1 MKQPFGDSERFFTR
15 NLICYLSLMKNLIC
29 LSLLQF
35 FVLVSCKMTTTES
48 DSDDRA
54 TIAAEIEKSITT
66 ELLNKWYPAVIDSAK
81 GGYITTFTY
90 DFKPTGEQ
98 DKMIVTQARHIWT
111 ASKAFMD
118 YHDDMYRKVADH
130 GVAFLKNVMWDK
142 TNGGFYQLTDRNG
155 NVKDVQKTAYG
166 NAFAIYAL
174 AAYVMAFNDSSA
186 LNLAKKGFLWLEKY
200 SHDPKALGYF
210 QHLNADGS
218 LSKRKPETPSTSDLG
233 YKDQNSSIHLLEA
246 FSELYQV
253 WPDPL
258 VKERLTEMISLIRD
272 TIVNEKGNLVL
283 FLQPDW
289 TPVSF
294 RDSSEAS
301 ILKYKNLDHVSFGH
315 DVETAYL
322 LMEASHI
329 AGITNDEKTKMIAK
343 KMVDQALEN
352 GWDKNV
358 GGFFDEGY
366 YFKNTNG
373 ISIIKD
379 TKNWWAQAEGL
390 NTLLIMADLYP
401 NDEHQYF
408 DKFKLLWHYIN
419 TNLIDHEFGEWYQ
432 GGLDKEPDQ
441 KKNLK
446 GHIWKASYHQY
457 RSLSNCVK
465 RLRNEKTETH

>member
-1 MKQPFGDSERFFTR
+1 
-15 NLICYLSLMKNLIC
+15 MKNLIW
-29 LSLLQF
+29 LTLLQF
-35 FVLVSCKMTTTES
+35 FAVVSCKSTKES
-48 DSDDRA
+48 VSGDRA
-54 TIAAEIEKSITT
+54 AISAQIENSITK
-66 ELLNKWYPAVIDSAK
+66 ELLNKWYPAVIDSAD
-81 GGYITTFTY
+81 GGYLTGFTY

-98 DKMIVTQARHIWT
+98 DKMIVTQARHLWT
-111 ASKAFMD
+111 ASKAFTE
-118 YHDDMYRKVADH
+118 YHDEMYRVVANH

-142 TNGGFYQLTDRNG
+142 HYGGFYQLTDRKG

-174 AAYVMAFNDSSA
+174 SAHAMAFSDSSS

-210 QHLNADGS
+210 QHLNRDGS
-218 LSKRKPETPSTSDLG
+218 LSVRKPETPSTSDLG

-246 FSELYQV
+246 FTELYQV

-258 VKERLTEMISLIRD
+258 VKERLVEMIAVIRD
-272 TIVNEKGNLVL
+272 TIVNEKGNLIL

-294 RDSSEAS
+294 RDSSES
-301 ILKYKNLDHVSFGH
+301 SVLKHKNLDHVSFGH

-322 LMEASHI
+322 LMEASHV
-329 AGITNDEKTKMIAK
+329 AGITDDEKTKSVAK

-352 GWDKNV
+352 GWDKNT

-366 YFKNTNG
+366 YFKNKNE

-408 DKFKLLWHYIN
+408 EKFQMLWQYIN
-419 TNLIDHEFGEWYQ
+419 ANLIDHEFGEWYQ
-432 GGLDKEPDQ
+432 GGIDKEPEQ
-441 KKNLK
+441 KRNLK

-465 RLRNEKTETH
+465 RLRSEKTETP

>member
-1 MKQPFGDSERFFTR
+1 MKQPFAISRRFFTGNR
-15 NLICYLSLMKNLIC
+15 ICYLSSVKNLIC
-29 LSLLQF
+29 LTLLQF
-35 FVLVSCKMTTTES
+35 FVLVSCKTTTPES
-48 DSDDRA
+48 YTDDRA
-54 TIAAEIEKSITT
+54 AIASGIQKSITT
-66 ELLNKWYPAVIDSAK
+66 ELLNKWYPAVIDSSK

-98 DKMIVTQARHIWT
+98 DKMIVTQARHLWT
-111 ASKAFMD
+111 SSKAFMN

-130 GVAFLKNVMWDK
+130 GFAFLKNVMWDK
-142 TNGGFYQLTDRNG
+142 TNGGFYQLTDRDG

-174 AAYVMAFNDSSA
+174 SAYSMAFNDSSA
-186 LNLAKKGFLWLEKY
+186 LNLAKKGFLWLEKF

-218 LSKRKPETPSTSDLG
+218 LNKRKPQTPSTSDLG

-253 WPDPL
+253 WPDAL
-258 VKERLTEMISLIRD
+258 VKERLTEMITLIRD

-283 FLQPDW
+283 FLQSDW

-294 RDSSEAS
+294 HDSSEAS
-301 ILKYKNLDHVSFGH
+301 VLKHKNLDHVSFGH

-322 LMEASHI
+322 LMEAADI

-352 GWDKNV
+352 GWDKNL

-366 YFKNTNG
+366 YFKNKNE

-401 NDEHQYF
+401 DDEHQYF
-408 DKFKLLWHYIN
+408 DKFKLLWHYID

-465 RLRNEKTETH
+465 RLRNEKTEIH